1 MATHTGE
8 KLAEA
13 SLKKKSGEHNLNLA
27 EQHLTLG
34 DFLQHLPTN
43 YQ

>member
-13 SLKKKSGEHNLNLA
+13 MLKKKPGEPSSNFF
-27 EQHLTLG
+27 EQQMTLG
-34 DFLQHLPTN
+34 DFLQQLPSN
-43 YQ
+43 FQ